1 MQAFADALLVIP
13 KILAQNSGYDPQETI
28 VKLQVWNSVY
38 FFFLERVIKSVRM
51 LQNFMALTL
60 LFTASDIFMFMASSQ
75 KLWMVAFSA
84 VQNWKV
90 HQDVEIYYL
99 NKATDQK
106 HFLYQWDWDLL
117 TPRRNRKTNFFMQY
131 QNIFQHR
138 VNEKQENYQLVDI
151 VWCNH
156 KFLELKFE
164 RMSGR
169 QWRDLW
175 IEQVNVNSIW
185 LAEIVN
191 KVLEFYLALKLRDSV
206 WSVSGGICWC
216 WYPSGYW
223 SLKWRGISSLR

>member
-1 MQAFADALLVIP
+1 
-13 KILAQNSGYDPQETI
+13 
-28 VKLQVWNSVY
+28 
-38 FFFLERVIKSVRM
+38 
-51 LQNFMALTL
+51 
-60 LFTASDIFMFMASSQ
+60 MFMASSQ

-151 VWCNH
+151 VRCNL
-156 KFLELKFE
+156 KFLELKF
-164 RMSGR
+164 
-169 QWRDLW
+169 
-175 IEQVNVNSIW
+175 
-185 LAEIVN
+185 
-191 KVLEFYLALKLRDSV
+191 
-206 WSVSGGICWC
+206 
-216 WYPSGYW
+216 
-223 SLKWRGISSLR
+223 